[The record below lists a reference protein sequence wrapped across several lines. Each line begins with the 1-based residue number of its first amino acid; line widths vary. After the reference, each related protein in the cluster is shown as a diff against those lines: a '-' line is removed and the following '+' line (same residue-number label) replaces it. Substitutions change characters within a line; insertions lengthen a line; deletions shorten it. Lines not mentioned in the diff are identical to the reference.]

1 MSLKSPS
8 VTSNESDGYSSE
20 VFDENTQD
28 GFSTAEFSSSQSSS
42 SLASSPKA
50 TIFVDKVDCNIM
62 VVDLCKGCFYM
73 LEFMIGECVECS
85 VA

>member
-28 GFSTAEFSSSQSSS
+28 GFSTAEFSSSQSSG

-50 TIFVDKVDCNIM
+50 TIFVDKVDCSIM
-62 VVDLCKGCFYM
+62 VLVYARAVFVC
-73 LEFMIGECVECS
+73 
-85 VA
+85 